1 LFDDL
6 RFALRQLR
14 RSPGF
19 ALAVIFTL
27 ALGIGVNTAV
37 FSMVD
42 GFMLR
47 QLPYAE
53 PERIAALI
61 THVEGWG
68 QGRHWSEED
77 ASHGTYDWRMV
88 RENVPAAT
96 VAAYEGQIDATPSGV
111 NLKTGAETGG
121 VVRFVRA
128 TAVSSHYFDVLGVQP
143 YLGRDFTEDESRAGG
158 PKAVILSYALWQS
171 TFRGDRNVL
180 GKPVDVKGEPYTIV
194 GVLPPNTVTPNASS
208 NLWISLQPGSESG
221 ACQGYDCG
229 ILMRLK
235 PGATWQQVQAQLAR
249 IQTHSENYSGPRKS
263 WLYAQPLQQ
272 YVGAD
277 VKPKLLGLLMAVASI
292 LLIGCAN
299 LAGLTLVRISQRAQ
313 EIATRLALGA
323 SRMDVLRQLW
333 LENLVLAV
341 VGAAMGLGLAE
352 AILNGLK
359 LFLPASLIPPQGFA
373 LDGRVLLFTLVASL
387 LTSLLCGALPALVT
401 RKVDLRSSLAASSRS
416 IAGGSGRLRQVLI
429 VAEVAITVVLVAGA
443 GLLVRTLAHLETLPP
458 GFDAHNVMTAKA
470 SLDDARYR
478 DASAFQSLLVKSIAS
493 MKRIPGVED
502 AAMGLS
508 LPYERGLNLGVD
520 IMEGKQAGQVYGS
533 SIAYVTPGYFSTLRM
548 PLVGGRAVRE
558 NDSAQSELVAVV
570 NESFARKFFGETNV
584 VGRHIRLYMGGKE
597 SAPNMTIVGV
607 VSDVAKAQGIQST
620 APLGTEPVFYMP
632 AAQFPSDV
640 LAVAHLW
647 FQPSW
652 IVRTR
657 GPVAGL
663 TASMEQAMSAA
674 DPNLPISGFYSMNDL
689 MRQELQTQRVEV
701 LLLSTLAG
709 LALLLSAIG
718 IYALVSNLVEQRRR
732 EIGIRM
738 ALGSSIEQAMVHIGL
753 SGIVAASGGLALGA
767 VLSIFALR
775 VLKSEVYGIGV
786 YDPVTMVA
794 APGLLAVI
802 AIAASLLPS
811 LRISRIDPAETL
823 RSE

>member
-1 LFDDL
+1 
-6 RFALRQLR
+6 
-14 RSPGF
+14 
-19 ALAVIFTL
+19 
-27 ALGIGVNTAV
+27 
-37 FSMVD
+37 
-42 GFMLR
+42 
-47 QLPYAE
+47 
-53 PERIAALI
+53 
-61 THVEGWG
+61 
-68 QGRHWSEED
+68 
-77 ASHGTYDWRMV
+77 
-88 RENVPAAT
+88 
-96 VAAYEGQIDATPSGV
+96 
-111 NLKTGAETGG
+111 
-121 VVRFVRA
+121 
-128 TAVSSHYFDVLGVQP
+128 
-143 YLGRDFTEDESRAGG
+143 
-158 PKAVILSYALWQS
+158 
-171 TFRGDRNVL
+171 
-180 GKPVDVKGEPYTIV
+180 
-194 GVLPPNTVTPNASS
+194 
-208 NLWISLQPGSESG
+208 
-221 ACQGYDCG
+221 
-229 ILMRLK
+229 
-235 PGATWQQVQAQLAR
+235 
-249 IQTHSENYSGPRKS
+249 
-263 WLYAQPLQQ
+263 
-272 YVGAD
+272 
-277 VKPKLLGLLMAVASI
+277 
-292 LLIGCAN
+292 
-299 LAGLTLVRISQRAQ
+299 
-313 EIATRLALGA
+313 
-323 SRMDVLRQLW
+323 
-333 LENLVLAV
+333 
-341 VGAAMGLGLAE
+341 
-352 AILNGLK
+352 LK

-373 LDGRVLLFTLVASL
+373 LDGRVLLFTLAASL
-387 LTSLLCGALPALVT
+387 LTSLFCGALPALVT

-429 VAEVAITVVLVAGA
+429 VAEVAMTVVLVAGA
-443 GLLVRTLAHLETLPP
+443 GLLVRTLAHLEALPP
-458 GFDAHNVMTAKA
+458 GFDAHNVMTAKV

-520 IMEGKQAGQVYGS
+520 IMEGKQAGQIYGS
-533 SIAYVTPGYFSTLRM
+533 SIAYVTPEYFSTLRM
-548 PLVGGRAVRE
+548 PFVDGRSIRE
-558 NDSAQSELVAVV
+558 DDSAQSERVAVV

-584 VGRHIRLYMGGKE
+584 VGRHIRLHMGGKE
-597 SAPNMTIVGV
+597 STPNITIVGV
-607 VSDVAKAQGIQST
+607 VSDVAKAQGIHPT
-620 APLGTEPVFYMP
+620 APLGTEPVFYVP
-632 AAQFPSDV
+632 ATQFPADA

-652 IVRTR
+652 IVRTQ
-657 GPVAGL
+657 GPVSGL
-663 TASMEQAMSAA
+663 TAAMEHAMSEA
-674 DPNLPISGFYSMNDL
+674 DPNLPVSGFYSMNDL

-786 YDPVTMVA
+786 YDPVAMMA